1 MSAPAG
7 SIAAVVVTYQSES
20 TIDECLQRLRAA
32 AGVAAIRVVD
42 NASTDDTLAIVQRH
56 ATADARVRFIANPD
70 NPGFGSA
77 CNQGV
82 AAVHPD
88 LARWVALVNPD
99 LMVEEDSLARM
110 VALARGGVVAGT
122 SVDPRVRGDDGFGVR
137 GDDGFGVRGDDGFGV
152 RGDDDVEGRHSRERG
167 NPWTLLGAN
176 LVGEDGVR
184 DPAARRREPD
194 FAAMLGALL
203 RPGTRTSVAMAI
215 PPDDRLDL
223 QPVQAI
229 SGALMLMRRTLFDH
243 LGGFDEAYR
252 LHAEDLDLCRRARQ
266 AGAMIAVANH
276 VTVMHVRGVSSR
288 SRPVFVEWHKHCGL
302 WRYFR
307 KFEAPRRGPGTRIA
321 VWLAVWARFP
331 LAVLRAASRE

>member
-1 MSAPAG
+1 MSAPG
-7 SIAAVVVTYQSES
+7 SIAAVVVTYQSGS
-20 TIDECLQRLRAA
+20 TIDECLLRLRDAE
-32 AGVAAIRVVD
+32 GVTAIRVVD
-42 NASTDDTLAIVQRH
+42 NASTDETLAIVQRH
-56 ATADARVRFIANPD
+56 ATADPRVRFIANPD
-70 NPGFGSA
+70 NPGFGTA

-99 LMVEEDSLARM
+99 LMVEPDSLARM
-110 VALARGGVVAGT
+110 VVLARQ
-122 SVDPRVRGDDGFGVR
+122 
-137 GDDGFGVRGDDGFGV
+137 
-152 RGDDDVEGRHSRERG
+152 
-167 NPWTLLGAN
+167 NPWTLLGAD

-184 DPAARRREPD
+184 DPAARRRDPD

-203 RPGTRTSVAMAI
+203 RPGEKTSAAMAI
-215 PPDDRLDL
+215 PPDDRLEL

-252 LHAEDLDLCRRARQ
+252 LHAEDLDLCRRARE
-266 AGAMIAVANH
+266 AGAAIGVANH
-276 VTVMHVRGVSSR
+276 VRVMHVRGVSSR
-288 SRPVFVEWHKHCGL
+288 SRPVFVEWNKHRGL

-307 KFEAPRRGPGTRIA
+307 KFEAPRRGLGTRVA